1 MLNLLEVVIGL
12 TNDFYS
18 IAYNDLLYLQ
28 FTLSQNNY
36 NPVAANAQ
44 QVAEK
49 LLKSVINS
57 VLVDDSKS
65 IKTYNL
71 RKLNDSL
78 KESNVELFLDDLEL
92 SYLTDF
98 YFDARYPGDD
108 FVIVDKSR
116 CNKCLEIMYKIV
128 KSVNNFRLE
137 NGLYTFT
144 FEEKYAVESN
154 TGDFEKDVLLYCYL
168 NAKNKSVDKAIK
180 DLAEQCPEAYYGE
193 YVTDLERAWKTLKI
207 LGEI

>member
-1 MLNLLEVVIGL
+1 MVIGL

-36 NPVAANAQ
+36 NPVVANAQ

-65 IKTYNL
+65 LKTHNL
-71 RKLNDSL
+71 RMLNDSL
-78 KESNVELFLDDLEL
+78 KESNVDLSLDDLEL

-116 CNKCLEIMYKIV
+116 CNKCLEIMYKVV

-137 NGLYTFT
+137 NGFYTFT

-180 DLAEQCPEAYYGE
+180 DLAEQCPEAYYDE